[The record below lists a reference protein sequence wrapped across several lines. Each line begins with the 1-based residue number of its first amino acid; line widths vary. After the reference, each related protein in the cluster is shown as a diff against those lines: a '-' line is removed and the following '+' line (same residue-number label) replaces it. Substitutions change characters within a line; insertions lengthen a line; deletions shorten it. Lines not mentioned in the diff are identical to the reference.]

1 MTPDHINQRVAAG
14 LPGYLGLRI
23 TQVAPREVRSELH
36 AEGAVPGGLRRRRG
50 RRDGGTLPAALR
62 PPPRSVLGGDQ
73 GGDRG
78 GTIDVRHA
86 RATLAY
92 AAHPVAAFIEEPP
105 VPKPNYAFEKRQRE
119 LEKKRKKE
127 DKAQRKNRGDAPD
140 SGAAPNEATAPAPPP
155 AER

>member
-1 MTPDHINQRVAAG
+1 MPSRLSGRRLPVVA
-14 LPGYLGLRI
+14 R
-23 TQVAPREVRSELH
+23 PRADRAVSLH
-36 AEGAVPGGLRRRRG
+36 TEGAV
-50 RRDGGTLPAALR
+50 RDGLSGPGQ
-62 PPPRSVLGGDQ
+62 RS
-73 GGDRG
+73 
-78 GTIDVRHA
+78 
-86 RATLAY
+86 ATLAY

-127 DKAQRKNRGDAPD
+127 EKAQRKHVRGDAPD